1 MQTHTVGLS
10 SEYEAQRYSN
20 AHNILRSEIIYGD
33 GFQSPGGIEG
43 FRTMLAENMAIEPGM
58 RLLDIG
64 SGLGGAAFHLA
75 SRFDVTVVGLD
86 TAPRMTEL
94 ATARQPA
101 LDPHAHVRFVNGDV
115 HAEALAGERFDI
127 IYSRDALMYVHDKP
141 RLFARC
147 HALLATR
154 GRLYVT
160 DFCRGR
166 ASPAFDAYASVSGYD
181 LRTIDDYAR
190 IVADA
195 GFDVLSARDVSD
207 DARRQL
213 RGDLDRYEARVAA
226 RDPSIDPLDAEHIVE
241 RWRRKIGFVDEGCL
255 LQGLFVAQRR

>member
-43 FRTMLAENMAIEPGM
+43 FKTMLAENMAIEPGM

-101 LDPHAHVRFVNGDV
+101 LDPHARVRFVNGDV

-195 GFDVLSARDVSD
+195 GFD
-207 DARRQL
+207 
-213 RGDLDRYEARVAA
+213 E
-226 RDPSIDPLDAEHIVE
+226 
-241 RWRRKIGFVDEGCL
+241 IGRAHV
-255 LQGLFVAQRR
+255 

>member
-1 MQTHTVGLS
+1 MQTHPIGLS

-20 AHNILRSEIIYGD
+20 ERNILRSEIIYGD

-43 FRTMLAENMAIEPGM
+43 FKTMLADKMSIEPGM
-58 RLLDIG
+58 HLLDIG

-75 SRFDVTVVGLD
+75 GRFDVTVVGLD

-94 ATARQPA
+94 AAARQPA
-101 LDPHAHVRFVNGDV
+101 LDPQRRVRFLNADI
-115 HAEALAGERFDI
+115 HDDALAGERFDI
-127 IYSRDALMYVHDKP
+127 VYSRDVLMYEHDKP
-141 RLFARC
+141 SLFARC
-147 HALLATR
+147 HALLAPQ

-166 ASPAFDAYASVSGYD
+166 SSPEFDAYTSVSGYD
-181 LRTIDDYAR
+181 LKTIDDYAR

-195 GFDVLSARDVSD
+195 GFDVVAARDVSD

-213 RGDLDRYEARVAA
+213 IDDLHRYETRIAT
-226 RDPSIDPLDAEHIVE
+226 RDPSIDMLDAEHIVE
-241 RWRRKIGFVDEGCL
+241 RWQRKIRFVEEGCL
-255 LQGLFVAQRR
+255 LQGLFIAQRR